1 MLSSRLSILALTTTL
16 ALVGC
21 SGGASS
27 PDSENSEDQ
36 SSARSGS
43 QSQTG
48 PQSAGQTDLSDPA
61 EADPADYREQAEDIV
76 GDFSNEELAGS
87 LIIGTWED
95 TNTQTAVDMVEQN
108 HLGGVIV
115 MGYNLSENPTTEQVT
130 DMTEQIS
137 AARTQGQPVSI
148 GVDQEGGPVS
158 RLSPAA
164 LPVPPPMAP
173 AHDG

>member
-1 MLSSRLSILALTTTL
+1 YESYHMQRVMQRTIISSLLSILSLTPTL
-16 ALVGC
+16 TLVGC
-21 SGGASS
+21 SGGTSS
-27 PDSENSEDQ
+27 PDPENSEGQ

-48 PQSAGQTDLSDPA
+48 PQSAGKTDLSDPA

-76 GDFSNEELAGS
+76 GDFSDEELAGS

-137 AARTQGQPVSI
+137 AARTKGQPVSI
-148 GVDQEGGPVS
+148 GVGQD
-158 RLSPAA
+158 
-164 LPVPPPMAP
+164 
-173 AHDG
+173 